1 MHGSDRPKA
10 RSRRLR
16 RPTLTACLALALVA
30 GSGALAAQASA
41 AMISVSQACY
51 VNADTFKG
59 AAVTVDG
66 SGFTAGDS
74 IELTGTDIFATAT
87 VGADGTFVTTFS
99 GPILSTPNPAASSF
113 TITAIDESEGVTMA
127 TTTMEV
133 ANLAVATKPAEAK
146 PSEKVMYTF
155 SGFKSG
161 AEIYAHYLH
170 GRKVTARTK
179 FGRASGPC
187 GELKRRAKFYPG
199 KARYDSYKVQVDDSF
214 RYSSKTLPRLV
225 ATLKTHLHF

>member
-170 GRKVTARTK
+170 RNKVEATAK
-179 FGRASGPC
+179 FGRATGPC
-187 GELKRRAKFYPG
+187 GLLKAKAKFYPG
-199 KARYDSYKVQVDDSF
+199 TTHFDSYRVQFDDG
-214 RYSSKTLPRLV
+214 RHYSSKSLPRLV
-225 ATLKTHLHF
+225 TTLDIHIF